1 MRITSND
8 KVSIRTMYQF
18 IMDNAYCKQVL
29 KRINTGSNVYTIVCE
44 NIVNHGLSY
53 SVNKTTKQG
62 KDIGTAKIIKVYST
76 IYKLEYDNCDGTV
89 VLPDSVKEYIVLH
102 NKLIRDYNNFG
113 EKALNC

>member
-1 MRITSND
+1 MYTQLFVKILL
-8 KVSIRTMYQF
+8 IR
-18 IMDNAYCKQVL
+18 
-29 KRINTGSNVYTIVCE
+29 
-44 NIVNHGLSY
+44 LSY

-76 IYKLEYDNCDGTV
+76 IYKIEYDNCDGTV